1 VQLWYT
7 PAMSENILADTIR
20 LTKQGITYQL
30 DPAAEGGY
38 VITVVDYPSC
48 ATQGETIDEALS
60 YAEDALL
67 GCLTV
72 DQESGL
78 ALPEILQTWMTWAQ
92 QTYEQKDQEPSPART
107 DPAA

>member
-1 VQLWYT
+1 
-7 PAMSENILADTIR
+7 MSEKILADTIR

-30 DPAAEGGY
+30 EPAAEGGY

-48 ATQGETIDEALS
+48 ATQGETIDEALA

-72 DQESGL
+72 DQEAGL
-78 ALPEILQTWMTWAQ
+78 ALSKTLQNWMTWAQ
-92 QTYEQKDQEPSPART
+92 QTHEQT
-107 DPAA
+107 D